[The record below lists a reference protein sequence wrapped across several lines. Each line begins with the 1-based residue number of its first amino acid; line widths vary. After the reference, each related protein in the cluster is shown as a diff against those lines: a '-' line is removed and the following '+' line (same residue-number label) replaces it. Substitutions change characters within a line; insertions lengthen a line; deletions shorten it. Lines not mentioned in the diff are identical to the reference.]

1 MTPPTSLA
9 SDCTHMSRNM
19 VQMGGG
25 IAYNVAAR
33 TQDTCCKTCCMPQL
47 GTTGGLSIVPVK
59 EIYTSQVGPIDQLTG
74 SGIMMLGS
82 SSCVRVVPKHVIG
95 LKRTWDQ
102 RLSSGLLLTF
112 MTTDLFQFR
121 FVIGLT
127 RPPASRRPARH
138 PLLFPLLP
146 P

>member
-1 MTPPTSLA
+1 
-9 SDCTHMSRNM
+9 
-19 VQMGGG
+19 
-25 IAYNVAAR
+25 
-33 TQDTCCKTCCMPQL
+33 MP
-47 GTTGGLSIVPVK
+47 VN
-59 EIYTSQVGPIDQLTG
+59 EIFTLQVGPIDQL
-74 SGIMMLGS
+74 MLGS
-82 SSCVRVVPKHVIG
+82 SSCVRVVHKHVVG

-112 MTTDLFQFR
+112 MTTHLFQFR

-127 RPPASRRPARH
+127 RPPSRRPARD